1 VRTFFD
7 SGILAYLFD
16 ADSPGK
22 QERVRKLL
30 REETA
35 EGRVVLSTQGLHEFF
50 AAVTQGMAVPLPDET
65 AERALADL
73 ARLPMVQVDA
83 SMIRAAAALARKE
96 SVPFQDAVAV
106 EAALAGGANRL
117 FTEALRNGRTFGD
130 LTVVN
135 PFTLG

>member
-1 VRTFFD
+1 MRTFFD

-16 ADSPGK
+16 ADAPGK

-30 REETA
+30 WEETA
-35 EGRVVLSTQGLHEFF
+35 EGRVVLSTQGLQEFF
-50 AAVTQGMAVPLPDET
+50 VAVTRGMAVPLPEET
-65 AERALADL
+65 AERALGDL
-73 ARLPMVQVDA
+73 ARLPVVQVDA
-83 SMIRAAAALARKE
+83 RMIRAAAGLARNE
-96 SVPFQDAVAV
+96 SVPFEEALAV